1 MSKTTSKGATK
12 TGKDSQ
18 SKRLGVKIF
27 GGQSIKTGSIILRQR
42 GTKFMAGENVKTGKD
57 YTLYALKDGKVAFA
71 TKKRTRFDG
80 SKRVI
85 KVVSV
90 R

>member
-12 TGKDSQ
+12 SGNDSQ
-18 SKRLGVKIF
+18 SKRLGVKVF
-27 GGQSIKTGSIILRQR
+27 GGQPIKAGSIILRQR
-42 GTKFMAGENVKTGKD
+42 GTKFMAGKNVKTGKD
-57 YTLYALKDGKVAFA
+57 YTLYAAKEGTVNFA

-80 SKRVI
+80 NRRII

-90 R
+90 N